1 MVTMQEC
8 MEFSVSYF
16 HLPRGMYYY
25 YTLHSGRTIAY
36 IPTCTTSHMYVTMY
50 ATIILYRINYWYI
63 HIMLRSYILWFIY
76 IDAIYISD

>member
-16 HLPRGMYYY
+16 HLPRGMCYY

-36 IPTCTTSHMYVTMY
+36 IPTCTTRHTYVTMY
-50 ATIILYRINYWYI
+50 ATIILLFSVANKLLVYTYYASIVHPVVYI
-63 HIMLRSYILWFIY
+63 Y
-76 IDAIYISD
+76 